1 MVNEVLATRA
11 GNVLSLGYVIG
22 IIWANMLQLSTH
34 NTIFGEMFNI
44 RRGDEIPQYMAWLV
58 LGLVCAACIGLLN
71 RRLRAK
77 EVVS

>member
-1 MVNEVLATRA
+1 MVNEVLVTRA

-22 IIWANMLQLSTH
+22 IIWAQMLQLPVRSTF
-34 NTIFGEMFNI
+34 FGELFNI
-44 RRGDEIPQYMAWLV
+44 RRGDEVPEYMAWLV
-58 LGLVCAACIGLLN
+58 VALVCAACIGLLN